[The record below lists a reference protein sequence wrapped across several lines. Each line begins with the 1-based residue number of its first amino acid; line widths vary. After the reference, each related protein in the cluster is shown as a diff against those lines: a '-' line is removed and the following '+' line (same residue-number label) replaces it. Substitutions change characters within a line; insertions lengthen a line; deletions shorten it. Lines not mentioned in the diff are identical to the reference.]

1 MFGHID
7 GMRMARQLGEHAALR
22 QRVIAANI
30 ANADTPGYRAR
41 DVRDFADAYRDG
53 PAIGLRATQPGH
65 VAAGDWGSSR
75 GALIETDGEPA
86 PNGNTVSIEDEL
98 VRAADA
104 RREFDL
110 SLSIFQSALN
120 LTRTAI
126 GRRG

>member
-1 MFGHID
+1 MFGQID
-7 GMRMARQLGEHAALR
+7 GMRMARQLGGHAALR

-30 ANADTPGYRAR
+30 ANADTPGYRSR
-41 DVRDFADAYRDG
+41 DTRDFADAYRDG
-53 PAIGLRATQPGH
+53 PGMELRMTRPGH
-65 VAAGDWGSSR
+65 IAAGDWGSAGR
-75 GALIETDGEPA
+75 ALVDTDAEPA

-110 SLSIFQSALN
+110 SISIFQSGLN